1 MSKEDQ
7 GEFHLEKGK
16 PKEIESIGCV
26 NIGWLIMNHPK
37 VLIGSVIKVENY
49 GLTAK
54 FIIIPPTIEAQER
67 IINTM
72 RIDRENRNNYL
83 RPGYKGNASSRYS
96 L

>member
-1 MSKEDQ
+1 MSNEDQ
-7 GEFHLEKGK
+7 GEFNLEKGK

-37 VLIGSVIKVENY
+37 VLVGSVIKIENY

-54 FIIIPPTIEAQER
+54 FTITPPTVEAQER

-72 RIDRENRNNYL
+72 RVDRENRNNYI
-83 RPGYKGNASSRYS
+83 RPGHKGNDPSKHT